1 MRSHRPSTLGR
12 WAHALRKYGMSAHR
26 GGPKGVQRGRVTYA
40 EGGNGRTGRVPLV
53 DYDFD
58 REYYGTVM
66 VGSPPQAFKVD
77 FDTGSSRFILSSKE
91 CASCSGTSRFDPTTS
106 ATFVRY
112 GETVSGGSNNSGQ
125 TGNDIKNNSSSSH
138 SSHSPS
144 SPNARNSKSSLG
156 AWHITYGDLTH
167 AEGYLGQDQITIDRL
182 TVEHQQIALVT
193 SESAN
198 FDDVVEGIMGLSFAA
213 ISSSRTANAAATKTV
228 FENMMDQG
236 LVDRGVFSFYLGK
249 ATHGGSVDG
258 GGGEVIFGGMD
269 LDRIEDGHAIV
280 YSPLIRPKYWEI
292 NIENIY
298 VKDQRVTSGAF
309 LGSKAGAHKNQ
320 GRREKEGAQGG
331 STHQRTQKR
340 EKKVQRQDRKHQQ
353 RQQQQPQQR
362 QKQDQDQDQDQEPK
376 AQQHGQERQQQEHDQ
391 ATDLN
396 MSGVVDTGT
405 TLLIVPWQL
414 SSWIHELI
422 PGAQLHSGQSWA
434 VPCDLASSP
443 LEGKI
448 EFEISGHR
456 FGIPFEDLVREPVES
471 SDLVTVDE
479 DDMEDIL
486 DDEQWAS
493 LENGEDDEKEGEV
506 NSASSGRGPPQLC
519 FSGIQPSDGGF
530 IILGDLFIKNNYVVF
545 DQENKQVGFAPLKL
559 ARRSG
564 LDASKAKARV
574 AMTTGWEVSFDV
586 GGMTEDRKTK

>member
-1 MRSHRPSTLGR
+1 
-12 WAHALRKYGMSAHR
+12 MSAHR

-40 EGGNGRTGRVPLV
+40 EGDNGQTGRVPLI

-58 REYYGTVM
+58 REVYKYTSSLTCCANTWRPFYMTETFV
-66 VGSPPQAFKVD
+66 Q
-77 FDTGSSRFILSSKE
+77 FDETGSRGSDNLS
-91 CASCSGTSRFDPTTS
+91 
-106 ATFVRY
+106 
-112 GETVSGGSNNSGQ
+112 Q
-125 TGNDIKNNSSSSH
+125 TGNNNTNNSNSNSSYTPSSS
-138 SSHSPS
+138 
-144 SPNARNSKSSLG
+144 NARNSRSSPG

-167 AEGYLGQDQITIDRL
+167 AEGYLGQDQITIDKL
-182 TVEHQQIALVT
+182 TVQRQQIALVT

-213 ISSSRTANAAATKTV
+213 ISSSRTATAATTKSV

-236 LVDRGVFSFYLGK
+236 LVDQGVFSFYLGK

-258 GGGEVIFGGMD
+258 GGGEVIFGGID
-269 LDRIEDGHAIV
+269 LDRIEDGYEIV

-298 VKDQRVTSGAF
+298 VKDQRVTYGAF
-309 LGSKAGAHKNQ
+309 RGSEAAGAAAAAAAHKSQ
-320 GRREKEGAQGG
+320 RLQEKEGAQGG
-331 STHQRTQKR
+331 SSHHRMQKR
-340 EKKVQRQDRKHQQ
+340 DKRVQRQNKK
-353 RQQQQPQQR
+353 QQQQA
-362 QKQDQDQDQDQEPK
+362 QDQDQEAK
-376 AQQHGQERQQQEHDQ
+376 AQREQERQQQEHAK

-414 SSWIHELI
+414 SSLIHELI
-422 PGAQLHSGQSWA
+422 PGAELHGGQSWA

-443 LEGKI
+443 AEGKI

-471 SDLVTVDE
+471 TYLMAVDEEDEE
-479 DDMEDIL
+479 DDMDDIL
-486 DDEQWAS
+486 DDEEVAS
-493 LENGEDDEKEGEV
+493 LEKGEDGEKAGGV
-506 NSASSGRGPPQLC
+506 DSASSDRSPPQLC
-519 FSGIQPSDGGF
+519 FSGIQASDGGF
-530 IILGDLFIKNNYVVF
+530 IIVGDLFIKNNYVVF

-559 ARRSG
+559 APRSS

-574 AMTTGWEVSFDV
+574 AMKTGWEVSFDV

>member
-1 MRSHRPSTLGR
+1 
-12 WAHALRKYGMSAHR
+12 MSAHR

-40 EGGNGRTGRVPLV
+40 EGGNGQTGRVPLV

-91 CASCSGTSRFDPTTS
+91 CGSCSGINRFDPTVST
-106 ATFVRY
+106 TFLRY
-112 GETVSGGSNNSGQ
+112 GETESRMSDNSSQ
-125 TGNDIKNNSSSSH
+125 IINNNSSSQT
-138 SSHSPS
+138 SSSPS
-144 SPNARNSKSSLG
+144 NLNTKSSPG
-156 AWHITYGDLTH
+156 AWHITYGDLSH
-167 AEGYLGQDQITIDRL
+167 AEGYLGQDLITIDKL
-182 TVEHQQIALVT
+182 TVQNQQIALVT

-213 ISSSRTANAAATKTV
+213 IASSRGTTTTASTKSV
-228 FENMMDQG
+228 FENMMEQR

-249 ATHGGSVDG
+249 ATHGASVDG
-258 GGGEVIFGGMD
+258 GGGEVIFGGID
-269 LDRIEDGHAIV
+269 LDRIADGHEIV

-298 VKDQRVTSGAF
+298 VKDQRVADDRPFRSRTG
-309 LGSKAGAHKNQ
+309 HKNQ
-320 GRREKEGAQGG
+320 RRQEENVGTKGGNAQKKI
-331 STHQRTQKR
+331 QRR
-340 EKKVQRQDRKHQQ
+340 EKKVQKQTKK
-353 RQQQQPQQR
+353 QQQK
-362 QKQDQDQDQDQEPK
+362 QKQQQDQDQDQETK
-376 AQQHGQERQQQEHDQ
+376 AHGQAPQKQGQDKGSE
-391 ATDLN
+391 ATALN

-414 SSWIHELI
+414 SSLIHELI
-422 PGAQLHSGQSWA
+422 PGAKLYGGQSWA
-434 VPCDLASSP
+434 VPCDLATAQP
-443 LEGKI
+443 EGRV

-471 SDLVTVDE
+471 TNLVGVD

-486 DDEQWAS
+486 DDEQVAS
-493 LENGEDDEKEGEV
+493 LENEEGEA
-506 NSASSGRGPPQLC
+506 NATSSDRQDHPQQC
-519 FSGIQPSDGGF
+519 FSGIQASDGGF

-559 ARRSG
+559 APTNS
-564 LDASKAKARV
+564 DASKAKARV
-574 AMTTGWEVSFDV
+574 AMKTGWEVSFDV
-586 GGMTEDRKTK
+586 GGMTEDGK